1 MNLDK
6 EADSM
11 TMSKRVSAMLL
22 ATAGA
27 AAVLGLAAAPALAS
41 APAAAKATKL
51 TAKVSGGGTYTATTA
66 KTVLSNRGVHV
77 TCNAKGKK
85 PGSSASG
92 SIPNGTKK
100 GNSPLQVGT
109 AAKLAFNN
117 CTGPLGPVK
126 TQIMAVP
133 YKVSVDSKTNSKGQT
148 DGLISG
154 VKVKVTMTGC
164 QFIVTGSAPG
174 FYTNSKHT
182 LTMASK
188 LPVKTS
194 TKARLTVSGVKQCAG
209 VVKNGDHPTFS
220 ATFTLNRKGTI
231 KVS

>member
-11 TMSKRVSAMLL
+11 TIFKRVNAMLL

-27 AAVLGLAAAPALAS
+27 AAVVGLAAAPALAS

-51 TAKVSGGGTYTATTA
+51 TAKVSGGGSYTATTA
-66 KTVLSNRGVHV
+66 KTTLSDHGINV

-92 SIPNGTKK
+92 VIPNGTKK

-117 CTGPLGPVK
+117 CTGPLGKVTTK
-126 TQIMAVP
+126 IRALP
-133 YKVSVDSKTNSKGQT
+133 YKVAVDSKTNRKGQT

-154 VKVKVTMTGC
+154 VKVAVSMVGC
-164 QFIVTGSAPG
+164 SFMVTGSAPG

-182 LTMASK
+182 LTMSSK
-188 LPVKTS
+188 LPVKALN
-194 TKARLTVSGVKQCAG
+194 KAQLTVSGVKQCAG

-220 ATFTLNRKGTI
+220 AVFTLNRKGTI
-231 KVS
+231 KVR

>member
-11 TMSKRVSAMLL
+11 TISKRVSTMLL
-22 ATAGA
+22 ASASA

-51 TAKVSGGGTYTATTA
+51 TAKVTGGGTYTATTA
-66 KTVLSNRGVHV
+66 KTVLSNRGVNV
-77 TCNAKGKK
+77 TCTAKGKK

-92 SIPNGTKK
+92 SIPNGTHK
-100 GNSPLQVGT
+100 GNSPVQVGT

-117 CTGPLGPVK
+117 CTGPLGKVTTK
-126 TQIMAVP
+126 ITALP

-148 DGLISG
+148 DGFISG
-154 VKVKVTMTGC
+154 TKVAVSMVGC
-164 QFIVTGSAPG
+164 QFTVTGAAPG

-182 LTMASK
+182 LTITSK
-188 LPVKTS
+188 LPI
-194 TKARLTVSGVKQCAG
+194 KALNKEQLTVSGVKGCAG
-209 VVKNGDHPTFS
+209 LVKNGDHPGFTG
-220 ATFTLNRKGTI
+220 TFTLNRKGTI

>member
-11 TMSKRVSAMLL
+11 TISKRVGTILL
-22 ATAGA
+22 ATASA
-27 AAVLGLAAAPALAS
+27 AAVVGMAAAPALAT
-41 APAAAKATKL
+41 PAAAKATKL
-51 TAKVSGGGTYTATTA
+51 TAKVTGGGSYTATTA
-66 KTVLSNRGVHV
+66 KTVLSNRGVNV
-77 TCNAKGKK
+77 TCNKKGKK

-92 SIPNGTKK
+92 SIPSGTHK
-100 GNSPLQVGT
+100 GNSPVAVGT

-117 CTGPLGPVK
+117 CTGPLGPVS
-126 TQIMAVP
+126 TTITALP